1 MALKEQEKLT
11 LNIRTLFFQ
20 RESVFEL
27 SNIIVVLNKHKFN
40 SDFLQEKLMKSL
52 FFWFLFHTCSNVLLK
67 FNYLGS
73 CSNWDCTCC
82 NQYDVRGRKPKPLLT
97 CSTVGKREK

>member
-52 FFWFLFHTCSNVLLK
+52 FFWFVYFTLAQMFCSN
-67 FNYLGS
+67 
-73 CSNWDCTCC
+73 
-82 NQYDVRGRKPKPLLT
+82 
-97 CSTVGKREK
+97 STI